1 MVASLPYLLSGVQ
14 MLWFE
19 PCTSAVFLCVGMHL
33 QVLTLCS
40 FGVAHANQVVTRP
53 TCNLS
58 LSLIS
63 PVSSAVTSLLR
74 LIAAAARELAS
85 ELLEELHSDTTA
97 AVDSLVA
104 MELSGAFA
112 VCRREFSRASNQH
125 LEGLRTL
132 ITAAGSS
139 PAAQPGNAA
148 AADGAAAG
156 ERAAKASGGSSI
168 KRRTTSEHGAGAV
181 GSQQQVAGLYEPPT
195 LLAPIPATATGP
207 GELLSMMSV
216 VLTYFGISCR
226 RLADT
231 VSMSIMHHLI
241 GSFNSKF
248 RARLAGQLLSLS
260 SEAVGALLVEEPACA
275 ARRAALKQKK
285 DLLEQAMKLMRAA
298 G

>member
-1 MVASLPYLLSGVQ
+1 L
-14 MLWFE
+14 
-19 PCTSAVFLCVGMHL
+19 CCHSAA
-33 QVLTLCS
+33 T
-40 FGVAHANQVVTRP
+40 
-53 TCNLS
+53 
-58 LSLIS
+58 
-63 PVSSAVTSLLR
+63 
-74 LIAAAARELAS
+74 RELAS

-132 ITAAGSS
+132 ITAAGSN
-139 PAAQPGNAA
+139 PALQPGTAA
-148 AADGAAAG
+148 AADTPAAAEG
-156 ERAAKASGGSSI
+156 AAKAGSSSI
-168 KRRTTSEHGAGAV
+168 KRWGNSESGT
-181 GSQQQVAGLYEPPT
+181 QQVSGLYEPPT

>member
-1 MVASLPYLLSGVQ
+1 L
-14 MLWFE
+14 
-19 PCTSAVFLCVGMHL
+19 CCHSAA
-33 QVLTLCS
+33 T
-40 FGVAHANQVVTRP
+40 
-53 TCNLS
+53 
-58 LSLIS
+58 
-63 PVSSAVTSLLR
+63 
-74 LIAAAARELAS
+74 RELAS

-132 ITAAGSS
+132 ITAAGSNL
-139 PAAQPGNAA
+139 QPGTAA
-148 AADGAAAG
+148 AADAPAAAEG
-156 ERAAKASGGSSI
+156 AAKAGSGSI
-168 KRRTTSEHGAGAV
+168 KRRGNSESGT
-181 GSQQQVAGLYEPPT
+181 QQVSGLYEPPT

-207 GELLSMMSV
+207 GKLLSMMSV